1 MFMQM
6 LICIAYV
13 FYTMTKKRINIP
25 IDDIKYHLKG
35 LKTLIKEK
43 KTQEEI
49 AEYYRQHGIQVDQST
64 ISRNIKKLKE
74 E

>member
-1 MFMQM
+1 
-6 LICIAYV
+6 
-13 FYTMTKKRINIP
+13 MTKKRINIP

-49 AEYYRQHGIQVDQST
+49 AEYYRQHGIEVDQST